1 MNTELRIAV
10 IGAGPAGVY
19 SSDIF
24 LRQLKKLGEE
34 LGLGT
39 EARIDLFEKLP
50 VPFGLVRYG
59 VAPDHPSIK
68 FIASAL
74 EKTLDNPN
82 IHLYCDVEFGKDV
95 TLDDLLARYDAV
107 LFATGAVKDKPL
119 NLPGADLEGVYGA
132 AKFVEWYDGYP
143 TGAREW
149 PLTAENVAV
158 IGGGNVAMDVARE
171 LMRNADDLKV
181 KTDIPDNVYEGI
193 GQNKA
198 KVLHL
203 FIRRGVAQAKFS
215 VQELREMEKLPGVQL
230 IINEDDFDL
239 DDETIEVA
247 GKDKLTR
254 QMVEELFAV
263 REMAEDMEDD
273 GDVDFEGNP
282 ADRKYYVHFNSAP
295 TEILGEDGKVKAIRV
310 ERTETGA
317 DGKMHRTGEF
327 TDYPVEA
334 VYHAIG
340 YKPAEAPGITY
351 DEHGA
356 HLANANGDGRITT
369 EADGGKVR
377 DRLYAVWQP
386 TATPNPSTD
395 CWPSAAFARST
406 SPAGRRS
413 TLSSA
418 PRVPRKAASTRRSS
432 SPTRCASLP
441 TPDGPPTPVR
451 HSSGIR
457 PPSRAPCGRG
467 RARGRTGRANMGH
480 CAWRISS
487 NHSAC
492 DFSVCIMDAKVRVH
506 GHFNGLKTTLLF
518 ALMWAIIMLI
528 WWATGGSRQTLSIY
542 IVIGLITTFGTYWF
556 SDKLAIASMGA
567 REVSEQEAPEIYQ
580 IVRELSAKAG
590 KPMPRIY
597 IAPTMSPNA
606 FATGRNE
613 RHAAVCCTQGIL
625 QILNARELR
634 GVLGHEL
641 MHVYN
646 HDILTSAIASAMATV
661 ISYLGYS
668 LMYFGGG
675 SRDDRDSSGGLGLIG
690 ALLSVILAPIAASL
704 IQMAISRTREYDA
717 DEDGSLLTGDP
728 EALAS
733 ALNKISYG
741 AQTTPMRKTAGTQS
755 VSAMMVANPFSAV
768 GFSRLFSTHPPTDE
782 RIARLMQMANEMN
795 GTPIAPPT
803 YSTRVGR

>member
-1 MNTELRIAV
+1 MMTREFTDSEIRYLRSLRAVDTVTPTRIIYSSEFKKRFLREYLNGKSPSAIFRDAGLPNVIVGRKRIERCTARWAKDEREEHDTSLGAPDPDSENVDMLLDETRKLVDDLSAALLRVERIIDMLKREHDQEANRPGARCARTPTNDPYRSGRLCARLERVTESVNTELRIAV

-24 LRQLKKLGEE
+24 LRQLKKLGEG

-95 TLDDLLARYDAV
+95 TLDELLARYDAV

-171 LMRNADDLKV
+171 LMRNADDLKA

-230 IINEDDFDL
+230 IINEDDFEL

-254 QMVEELFAV
+254 QMVEELFAI
-263 REMAEDMEDD
+263 REMAEDMQDD

-282 ADRKYYVHFNSAP
+282 ADRRYYVHFNSAP

-317 DGKMHRTGEF
+317 DGRMRRTGEF
-327 TDYPVEA
+327 TDYPVGA

-340 YKPAEAPGITY
+340 YRPAEAPGIAY
-351 DEHGA
+351 DAKGA
-356 HLANANGDGRITT
+356 HLANANGDGRITAD
-369 EADGGKVR
+369 ADGGDVR
-377 DRLYAVWQP
+377 ERLYATGWAKRGPVGLIG
-386 TATPNPSTD
+386 STKSD
-395 CWPSAAFARST
+395 ALAIVTNMLEDLA
-406 SPAGRRS
+406 
-413 TLSSA
+413 
-418 PRVPRKAASTRRSS
+418 KAAEGGRVAADRDPESIDRLLAER
-432 SPTRCASLP
+432 
-441 TPDGPPTPVR
+441 
-451 HSSGIR
+451 GIR
-457 PPSRAPCGRG
+457 PIDFAGWKKVDAFERAEGAKEGRE
-467 RARGRTGRANMGH
+467 H
-480 CAWRISS
+480 K
-487 NHSAC
+487 
-492 DFSVCIMDAKVRVH
+492 KV
-506 GHFNGLKTTLLF
+506 
-518 ALMWAIIMLI
+518 I
-528 WWATGGSRQTLSIY
+528 
-542 IVIGLITTFGTYWF
+542 
-556 SDKLAIASMGA
+556 DP
-567 REVSEQEAPEIYQ
+567 EQM
-580 IVRELSAKAG
+580 RELA
-590 KPMPRIY
+590 
-597 IAPTMSPNA
+597 
-606 FATGRNE
+606 
-613 RHAAVCCTQGIL
+613 HA
-625 QILNARELR
+625 
-634 GVLGHEL
+634 
-641 MHVYN
+641 
-646 HDILTSAIASAMATV
+646 
-661 ISYLGYS
+661 
-668 LMYFGGG
+668 
-675 SRDDRDSSGGLGLIG
+675 
-690 ALLSVILAPIAASL
+690 
-704 IQMAISRTREYDA
+704 
-717 DEDGSLLTGDP
+717 
-728 EALAS
+728 
-733 ALNKISYG
+733 
-741 AQTTPMRKTAGTQS
+741 
-755 VSAMMVANPFSAV
+755 
-768 GFSRLFSTHPPTDE
+768 
-782 RIARLMQMANEMN
+782 
-795 GTPIAPPT
+795 
-803 YSTRVGR
+803 

>member
-1 MNTELRIAV
+1 MTREFTDSEIRYLRSLRAVDTVTPTRIIYSSEFKKRFLREYLNGKSPSAIFRDAGLPNVIVGRKRIERCTARWAKDEREEHDTSLGAPDPDSENVDMLLDETRKLVDDLSAALLRVERIIDMLKREHDQEANRPGARCACIPTNDPYRNGRLCARLERVTESVNTELRIAV

-119 NLPGADLEGVYGA
+119 NLPGANLEGVYGA

-171 LMRNADDLKV
+171 LMRNADDLKA

-230 IINEDDFDL
+230 IINEDDFEL

-254 QMVEELFAV
+254 QMVEELFAI
-263 REMAEDMEDD
+263 REMAEDMQDD

-282 ADRKYYVHFNSAP
+282 ADRRYYVHFNSAP

-317 DGKMHRTGEF
+317 DGRMRRTGEF
-327 TDYPVEA
+327 TDYPVGA

-340 YKPAEAPGITY
+340 YRPAEAPGIAY
-351 DEHGA
+351 DAKGA
-356 HLANANGDGRITT
+356 HLANANGDGRITAD
-369 EADGGKVR
+369 ADGGDVR
-377 DRLYAVWQP
+377 ERLYATGWAKRGPVGLIG
-386 TATPNPSTD
+386 STKSD
-395 CWPSAAFARST
+395 ALAIVTNMLEDLA
-406 SPAGRRS
+406 
-413 TLSSA
+413 
-418 PRVPRKAASTRRSS
+418 KAAEGGRVAADRDPESIDRLLAER
-432 SPTRCASLP
+432 
-441 TPDGPPTPVR
+441 
-451 HSSGIR
+451 GIR
-457 PPSRAPCGRG
+457 PIDFAGWKKVDAFERAEGAKEGRE
-467 RARGRTGRANMGH
+467 H
-480 CAWRISS
+480 K
-487 NHSAC
+487 
-492 DFSVCIMDAKVRVH
+492 KV
-506 GHFNGLKTTLLF
+506 
-518 ALMWAIIMLI
+518 I
-528 WWATGGSRQTLSIY
+528 
-542 IVIGLITTFGTYWF
+542 
-556 SDKLAIASMGA
+556 DP
-567 REVSEQEAPEIYQ
+567 EQM
-580 IVRELSAKAG
+580 RELA
-590 KPMPRIY
+590 
-597 IAPTMSPNA
+597 
-606 FATGRNE
+606 
-613 RHAAVCCTQGIL
+613 HA
-625 QILNARELR
+625 
-634 GVLGHEL
+634 
-641 MHVYN
+641 
-646 HDILTSAIASAMATV
+646 
-661 ISYLGYS
+661 
-668 LMYFGGG
+668 
-675 SRDDRDSSGGLGLIG
+675 
-690 ALLSVILAPIAASL
+690 
-704 IQMAISRTREYDA
+704 
-717 DEDGSLLTGDP
+717 
-728 EALAS
+728 
-733 ALNKISYG
+733 
-741 AQTTPMRKTAGTQS
+741 
-755 VSAMMVANPFSAV
+755 
-768 GFSRLFSTHPPTDE
+768 
-782 RIARLMQMANEMN
+782 
-795 GTPIAPPT
+795 
-803 YSTRVGR
+803 

>member
-1 MNTELRIAV
+1 MTREFTDSEIRYLRSLRAVDTVTPTRIIYSSEFKKRFLREYLNGKSPSAIFRDAGLPNVIVGRKRIERCTARWAKDEREEHDTSLGASDPDSENVDMLLDETRKLVDDLSAALLRVERIIDMLKREHDQEANRPGARCARTPTNDPYRSGRLCARLERVTESVNTELRIAV

-24 LRQLKKLGEE
+24 LRQLKKLGEG

-95 TLDDLLARYDAV
+95 TLDELLARYDAV

-171 LMRNADDLKV
+171 LMRNADDLKA

-254 QMVEELFAV
+254 QMVEELFAI

-282 ADRKYYVHFNSAP
+282 ADRRYYVHFNSAP

-317 DGKMHRTGEF
+317 DGRMHRTGEF

-340 YKPAEAPGITY
+340 YRPAEAPGIAY
-351 DEHGA
+351 DAKGA
-356 HLANANGDGRITT
+356 HLANANGDGRITAD
-369 EADGGKVR
+369 ADGGDVR
-377 DRLYAVWQP
+377 ERLYATGWAKRGPVGLIG
-386 TATPNPSTD
+386 STKSD
-395 CWPSAAFARST
+395 ALAIVTNMLEDLA
-406 SPAGRRS
+406 
-413 TLSSA
+413 
-418 PRVPRKAASTRRSS
+418 KAAEGGRVAADRDPESIDRLLAER
-432 SPTRCASLP
+432 
-441 TPDGPPTPVR
+441 
-451 HSSGIR
+451 GIR
-457 PPSRAPCGRG
+457 PIDFAGWKKVDAFERAEGAKEGRE
-467 RARGRTGRANMGH
+467 H
-480 CAWRISS
+480 K
-487 NHSAC
+487 
-492 DFSVCIMDAKVRVH
+492 KV
-506 GHFNGLKTTLLF
+506 
-518 ALMWAIIMLI
+518 I
-528 WWATGGSRQTLSIY
+528 
-542 IVIGLITTFGTYWF
+542 
-556 SDKLAIASMGA
+556 DP
-567 REVSEQEAPEIYQ
+567 EQM
-580 IVRELSAKAG
+580 RELA
-590 KPMPRIY
+590 
-597 IAPTMSPNA
+597 
-606 FATGRNE
+606 
-613 RHAAVCCTQGIL
+613 HA
-625 QILNARELR
+625 
-634 GVLGHEL
+634 
-641 MHVYN
+641 
-646 HDILTSAIASAMATV
+646 
-661 ISYLGYS
+661 
-668 LMYFGGG
+668 
-675 SRDDRDSSGGLGLIG
+675 
-690 ALLSVILAPIAASL
+690 
-704 IQMAISRTREYDA
+704 
-717 DEDGSLLTGDP
+717 
-728 EALAS
+728 
-733 ALNKISYG
+733 
-741 AQTTPMRKTAGTQS
+741 
-755 VSAMMVANPFSAV
+755 
-768 GFSRLFSTHPPTDE
+768 
-782 RIARLMQMANEMN
+782 
-795 GTPIAPPT
+795 
-803 YSTRVGR
+803 

>member
-1 MNTELRIAV
+1 MTESENTELRIAV

-39 EARIDLFEKLP
+39 KARIDLFEKLP

-74 EKTLDNPN
+74 EKTLDNPD

-119 NLPGADLEGVYGA
+119 NLPGADLDGVYGA

-171 LMRNADDLKV
+171 LMRNADDLKA

-193 GQNKA
+193 DNNKA
-198 KVLHL
+198 KTLHL

-254 QMVEELFAV
+254 QMV
-263 REMAEDMEDD
+263 
-273 GDVDFEGNP
+273 
-282 ADRKYYVHFNSAP
+282 
-295 TEILGEDGKVKAIRV
+295 KAIRV

-317 DGKMHRTGEF
+317 DGKMSRTGEF

-369 EADGGKVR
+369 EADGGEVR
-377 DRLYAVWQP
+377 ERLYATGW
-386 TATPNPSTD
+386 AK
-395 CWPSAAFARST
+395 R
-406 SPAGRRS
+406 
-413 TLSSA
+413 
-418 PRVPRKAASTRRSS
+418 
-432 SPTRCASLP
+432 
-441 TPDGPPTPVR
+441 GPV
-451 HSSGIR
+451 
-457 PPSRAPCGRG
+457 
-467 RARGRTGRANMGH
+467 
-480 CAWRISS
+480 
-487 NHSAC
+487 
-492 DFSVCIMDAKVRVH
+492 
-506 GHFNGLKTTLLF
+506 
-518 ALMWAIIMLI
+518 
-528 WWATGGSRQTLSIY
+528 
-542 IVIGLITTFGTYWF
+542 
-556 SDKLAIASMGA
+556 
-567 REVSEQEAPEIYQ
+567 
-580 IVRELSAKAG
+580 
-590 KPMPRIY
+590 
-597 IAPTMSPNA
+597 
-606 FATGRNE
+606 
-613 RHAAVCCTQGIL
+613 
-625 QILNARELR
+625 
-634 GVLGHEL
+634 
-641 MHVYN
+641 
-646 HDILTSAIASAMATV
+646 
-661 ISYLGYS
+661 
-668 LMYFGGG
+668 
-675 SRDDRDSSGGLGLIG
+675 GLIG
-690 ALLSVILAPIAASL
+690 STKSDALAIVTNMLEDLAKAAEGGRV
-704 IQMAISRTREYDA
+704 A
-717 DEDGSLLTGDP
+717 EDRDP
-728 EALAS
+728 ESIDRLLESRGVRPIDFAGWKKVDAFERAEGAKEGREHKKVIEPDQMRELALA
-733 ALNKISYG
+733 
-741 AQTTPMRKTAGTQS
+741 
-755 VSAMMVANPFSAV
+755 
-768 GFSRLFSTHPPTDE
+768 
-782 RIARLMQMANEMN
+782 
-795 GTPIAPPT
+795 
-803 YSTRVGR
+803 

>member
-1 MNTELRIAV
+1 VNTELRIAV

-171 LMRNADDLKV
+171 LMRNADDLKA

-295 TEILGEDGKVKAIRV
+295 TEILGEDGKVKVIRV

-377 DRLYAVWQP
+377 DRLYATGWAKRGPVGLIGS
-386 TATPNPSTD
+386 TKSDALAIVTNMLEDLAKAAEGGRVAATPNPSTD

-432 SPTRCASLP
+432 SPTRCASSP

-457 PPSRAPCGRG
+457 PAFVHPAAPRADAAGLGAG
-467 RARGRTGRANMGH
+467 RAGRIWDISRGAYP
-480 CAWRISS
+480 
-487 NHSAC
+487 
-492 DFSVCIMDAKVRVH
+492 
-506 GHFNGLKTTLLF
+506 
-518 ALMWAIIMLI
+518 AII
-528 WWATGGSRQTLSIY
+528 QH
-542 IVIGLITTFGTYWF
+542 
-556 SDKLAIASMGA
+556 AILVCA
-567 REVSEQEAPEIYQ
+567 
-580 IVRELSAKAG
+580 LW
-590 KPMPRIY
+590 MPKY
-597 IAPTMSPNA
+597 
-606 FATGRNE
+606 G
-613 RHAAVCCTQGIL
+613 CT
-625 QILNARELR
+625 
-634 GVLGHEL
+634 
-641 MHVYN
+641 
-646 HDILTSAIASAMATV
+646 
-661 ISYLGYS
+661 
-668 LMYFGGG
+668 
-675 SRDDRDSSGGLGLIG
+675 
-690 ALLSVILAPIAASL
+690 
-704 IQMAISRTREYDA
+704 AIS
-717 DEDGSLLTGDP
+717 
-728 EALAS
+728 
-733 ALNKISYG
+733 
-741 AQTTPMRKTAGTQS
+741 TA
-755 VSAMMVANPFSAV
+755 
-768 GFSRLFSTHPPTDE
+768 
-782 RIARLMQMANEMN
+782 
-795 GTPIAPPT
+795 
-803 YSTRVGR
+803 

>member
-1 MNTELRIAV
+1 MMTREFTDSEIRYLRSLRAVDTVTPTRIIYSSEFKKRFLREYLNGKSPSAIFRDAGLPNVIVGRKRIERCTARWAKDEREEHDTSLGAPDPDSENVDMLLDETRKLVDDLSAALLRVERIIDMLKREHDQEANRPGARCARTPTNDPYRSGRLCARLERVTESVNTELRIAV

-95 TLDDLLARYDAV
+95 TLDDLMARYDAV

-171 LMRNADDLKV
+171 LMRNADDLKA

-254 QMVEELFAV
+254 QMVEELFAI
-263 REMAEDMEDD
+263 REMAEDMQDD

-282 ADRKYYVHFNSAP
+282 ADRRYYVHFNSAP

-317 DGKMHRTGEF
+317 DGRMRRTGEF

-340 YKPAEAPGITY
+340 YRPAEAPGIAY
-351 DEHGA
+351 DAKGA
-356 HLANANGDGRITT
+356 HLANANGDGRITAD
-369 EADGGKVR
+369 ADGGDVR
-377 DRLYAVWQP
+377 ERLYATGWAKRGPVGLIG
-386 TATPNPSTD
+386 STKSD
-395 CWPSAAFARST
+395 ALAIVTNMLEDLAKAAEGGRVAADRDPESIDRLL
-406 SPAGRRS
+406 AGR
-413 TLSSA
+413 
-418 PRVPRKAASTRRSS
+418 
-432 SPTRCASLP
+432 
-441 TPDGPPTPVR
+441 
-451 HSSGIR
+451 GIR
-457 PPSRAPCGRG
+457 PIDFAGWKKVDAFERAEGAKEGRE
-467 RARGRTGRANMGH
+467 H
-480 CAWRISS
+480 K
-487 NHSAC
+487 
-492 DFSVCIMDAKVRVH
+492 KV
-506 GHFNGLKTTLLF
+506 
-518 ALMWAIIMLI
+518 I
-528 WWATGGSRQTLSIY
+528 
-542 IVIGLITTFGTYWF
+542 
-556 SDKLAIASMGA
+556 DP
-567 REVSEQEAPEIYQ
+567 EQM
-580 IVRELSAKAG
+580 RELA
-590 KPMPRIY
+590 
-597 IAPTMSPNA
+597 
-606 FATGRNE
+606 
-613 RHAAVCCTQGIL
+613 HA
-625 QILNARELR
+625 
-634 GVLGHEL
+634 
-641 MHVYN
+641 
-646 HDILTSAIASAMATV
+646 
-661 ISYLGYS
+661 
-668 LMYFGGG
+668 
-675 SRDDRDSSGGLGLIG
+675 
-690 ALLSVILAPIAASL
+690 
-704 IQMAISRTREYDA
+704 
-717 DEDGSLLTGDP
+717 
-728 EALAS
+728 
-733 ALNKISYG
+733 
-741 AQTTPMRKTAGTQS
+741 
-755 VSAMMVANPFSAV
+755 
-768 GFSRLFSTHPPTDE
+768 
-782 RIARLMQMANEMN
+782 
-795 GTPIAPPT
+795 
-803 YSTRVGR
+803 

>member
-1 MNTELRIAV
+1 MTREFTDSEIRYLRSLRAVDTVTPTRIIYSSEFKKRFLREYLNGKSPSAIFRDAGLPNVIVGRKRIERCTARWAKDEREEHDTSLGAPDPDSENVDMLLDETRKLVDDLSAALLRVERIIDMLKREHDQKANRPGARCARTPTNDPYRSGRLCARLERVTESVNTELRIAV

-119 NLPGADLEGVYGA
+119 NLPGANLEGVYGA

-171 LMRNADDLKV
+171 LMRNADDLKA

-254 QMVEELFAV
+254 QMVEELFAI
-263 REMAEDMEDD
+263 REMAEDMQDD

-282 ADRKYYVHFNSAP
+282 ADRRYYVHFNSAP

-317 DGKMHRTGEF
+317 DGRMRRTGEF
-327 TDYPVEA
+327 TDYPVGA

-340 YKPAEAPGITY
+340 YRPAEAPGIAY
-351 DEHGA
+351 DAKGA
-356 HLANANGDGRITT
+356 HLANANGDGRITAD
-369 EADGGKVR
+369 ADGGDVR
-377 DRLYAVWQP
+377 ERLYATGWAKRGPVGLIG
-386 TATPNPSTD
+386 STKSD
-395 CWPSAAFARST
+395 ALAIVTNMLEDLA
-406 SPAGRRS
+406 
-413 TLSSA
+413 
-418 PRVPRKAASTRRSS
+418 KAAEGGRVAADRDPESIDRLLAER
-432 SPTRCASLP
+432 
-441 TPDGPPTPVR
+441 
-451 HSSGIR
+451 GIR
-457 PPSRAPCGRG
+457 PIDFAGWKKVDAFERAEGAKEGRE
-467 RARGRTGRANMGH
+467 H
-480 CAWRISS
+480 K
-487 NHSAC
+487 
-492 DFSVCIMDAKVRVH
+492 KV
-506 GHFNGLKTTLLF
+506 
-518 ALMWAIIMLI
+518 I
-528 WWATGGSRQTLSIY
+528 
-542 IVIGLITTFGTYWF
+542 
-556 SDKLAIASMGA
+556 DP
-567 REVSEQEAPEIYQ
+567 EQM
-580 IVRELSAKAG
+580 RELA
-590 KPMPRIY
+590 
-597 IAPTMSPNA
+597 
-606 FATGRNE
+606 
-613 RHAAVCCTQGIL
+613 HA
-625 QILNARELR
+625 
-634 GVLGHEL
+634 
-641 MHVYN
+641 
-646 HDILTSAIASAMATV
+646 
-661 ISYLGYS
+661 
-668 LMYFGGG
+668 
-675 SRDDRDSSGGLGLIG
+675 
-690 ALLSVILAPIAASL
+690 
-704 IQMAISRTREYDA
+704 
-717 DEDGSLLTGDP
+717 
-728 EALAS
+728 
-733 ALNKISYG
+733 
-741 AQTTPMRKTAGTQS
+741 
-755 VSAMMVANPFSAV
+755 
-768 GFSRLFSTHPPTDE
+768 
-782 RIARLMQMANEMN
+782 
-795 GTPIAPPT
+795 
-803 YSTRVGR
+803 

>member
-1 MNTELRIAV
+1 MTREFTDSEIRYLRSLRAVDTVTPTRIIYSSEFKKRFLREYLNGKSPSAIFRDAGLPNVIVGRKRIERCTARWAKDEREEHDTSLGAPDPDSENVDMLLDETRKLVDDLSAALLRVERIIDMLKREHDQKANRPGARCARTPTNDPYRSGRLCARLERVTESVNTELRIAV

-143 TGAREW
+143 TGACEW

-171 LMRNADDLKV
+171 LMRNADDLKA

-230 IINEDDFDL
+230 IINEDDFEL

-254 QMVEELFAV
+254 QMVEELFAI

-317 DGKMHRTGEF
+317 DGRMRRTGEF
-327 TDYPVEA
+327 TDYPVGA

-340 YKPAEAPGITY
+340 YRPAEAPGIAY
-351 DEHGA
+351 DAKGA
-356 HLANANGDGRITT
+356 HLANANGDGRITAD
-369 EADGGKVR
+369 ADGGDVR
-377 DRLYAVWQP
+377 ERLYATGWAKRGPVGLIG
-386 TATPNPSTD
+386 STKSD
-395 CWPSAAFARST
+395 ALAIVTNMLEDLA
-406 SPAGRRS
+406 
-413 TLSSA
+413 
-418 PRVPRKAASTRRSS
+418 KAAEGGRVAADRDPESIDRLLAER
-432 SPTRCASLP
+432 
-441 TPDGPPTPVR
+441 
-451 HSSGIR
+451 GIR
-457 PPSRAPCGRG
+457 PIDFAGWKKVDAFERAEGAKEGRE
-467 RARGRTGRANMGH
+467 H
-480 CAWRISS
+480 K
-487 NHSAC
+487 
-492 DFSVCIMDAKVRVH
+492 KV
-506 GHFNGLKTTLLF
+506 
-518 ALMWAIIMLI
+518 I
-528 WWATGGSRQTLSIY
+528 
-542 IVIGLITTFGTYWF
+542 
-556 SDKLAIASMGA
+556 DP
-567 REVSEQEAPEIYQ
+567 EQM
-580 IVRELSAKAG
+580 RELA
-590 KPMPRIY
+590 
-597 IAPTMSPNA
+597 
-606 FATGRNE
+606 
-613 RHAAVCCTQGIL
+613 HA
-625 QILNARELR
+625 
-634 GVLGHEL
+634 
-641 MHVYN
+641 
-646 HDILTSAIASAMATV
+646 
-661 ISYLGYS
+661 
-668 LMYFGGG
+668 
-675 SRDDRDSSGGLGLIG
+675 
-690 ALLSVILAPIAASL
+690 
-704 IQMAISRTREYDA
+704 
-717 DEDGSLLTGDP
+717 
-728 EALAS
+728 
-733 ALNKISYG
+733 
-741 AQTTPMRKTAGTQS
+741 
-755 VSAMMVANPFSAV
+755 
-768 GFSRLFSTHPPTDE
+768 
-782 RIARLMQMANEMN
+782 
-795 GTPIAPPT
+795 
-803 YSTRVGR
+803 

>member
-1 MNTELRIAV
+1 MTREFTDSEIRYLRSLRAVDTVTPTRIIYSSEFKKRFLREYLNGKSPSAIFRDAGLPNVIVGRKRIERCTARWAKDEREEHDTSLGAPDPDSENVDMLLDETRKLVDDLSAALLRVERIIDMLKREHDQEANRPGARCARTPTNDPYRSGRLCARLERVTESVNTELRIAV

-24 LRQLKKLGEE
+24 LRQLKKLGEG

-171 LMRNADDLKV
+171 LMRNADDLKA

-254 QMVEELFAV
+254 QMVEELFAI

-282 ADRKYYVHFNSAP
+282 ADRRYYVHFNSAP

-317 DGKMHRTGEF
+317 DGRMRRTGEF
-327 TDYPVEA
+327 TDYPVGA

-340 YKPAEAPGITY
+340 YRPAEAPGIAY
-351 DEHGA
+351 DAKGA
-356 HLANANGDGRITT
+356 HLANANGDGRITAD
-369 EADGGKVR
+369 ADGGDVR
-377 DRLYAVWQP
+377 ERLYATGWAKRGPVGLIG
-386 TATPNPSTD
+386 STKSD
-395 CWPSAAFARST
+395 ALAIVTNMLEDLA
-406 SPAGRRS
+406 
-413 TLSSA
+413 
-418 PRVPRKAASTRRSS
+418 KAAEGGRVAADRDPESIDRLLAER
-432 SPTRCASLP
+432 
-441 TPDGPPTPVR
+441 
-451 HSSGIR
+451 GIR
-457 PPSRAPCGRG
+457 PIDFAGWKKVDAFERAEGAKEGRE
-467 RARGRTGRANMGH
+467 H
-480 CAWRISS
+480 K
-487 NHSAC
+487 
-492 DFSVCIMDAKVRVH
+492 KV
-506 GHFNGLKTTLLF
+506 
-518 ALMWAIIMLI
+518 I
-528 WWATGGSRQTLSIY
+528 
-542 IVIGLITTFGTYWF
+542 
-556 SDKLAIASMGA
+556 DP
-567 REVSEQEAPEIYQ
+567 EQM
-580 IVRELSAKAG
+580 RELA
-590 KPMPRIY
+590 
-597 IAPTMSPNA
+597 
-606 FATGRNE
+606 
-613 RHAAVCCTQGIL
+613 HA
-625 QILNARELR
+625 
-634 GVLGHEL
+634 
-641 MHVYN
+641 
-646 HDILTSAIASAMATV
+646 
-661 ISYLGYS
+661 
-668 LMYFGGG
+668 
-675 SRDDRDSSGGLGLIG
+675 
-690 ALLSVILAPIAASL
+690 
-704 IQMAISRTREYDA
+704 
-717 DEDGSLLTGDP
+717 
-728 EALAS
+728 
-733 ALNKISYG
+733 
-741 AQTTPMRKTAGTQS
+741 
-755 VSAMMVANPFSAV
+755 
-768 GFSRLFSTHPPTDE
+768 
-782 RIARLMQMANEMN
+782 
-795 GTPIAPPT
+795 
-803 YSTRVGR
+803 

>member
-1 MNTELRIAV
+1 MTREFTDSEIRYLRSLRAVDTVTPTRIIYSSEFKKRFLREYLNGKSPSAIFRDAGLPNVIVGRKRIERCTARWAKDEREEHDTSLGAPDPDSENVDMLLDETRKLVDDLSAALLRVERIIDMLKREHDQEANRPGARCARIPTNDPYRNGRLCARLERVTESVNTELRIAV

-24 LRQLKKLGEE
+24 LRQLKKLGEG
-34 LGLGT
+34 LGLGA

-171 LMRNADDLKV
+171 LMRNADDLKA

-254 QMVEELFAV
+254 QMVEELFAI
-263 REMAEDMEDD
+263 REMAEDMQDD

-282 ADRKYYVHFNSAP
+282 ADRRYYVHFNSAP

-317 DGKMHRTGEF
+317 DGRMRRTGEF
-327 TDYPVEA
+327 TDYPVGA

-340 YKPAEAPGITY
+340 YRPAEAPGIAY
-351 DEHGA
+351 DAKGA
-356 HLANANGDGRITT
+356 HLANANGDGRITAD
-369 EADGGKVR
+369 ADGGDVR
-377 DRLYAVWQP
+377 ERLYATGWAKRGPVGLIG
-386 TATPNPSTD
+386 STKSD
-395 CWPSAAFARST
+395 ALAIVTNMLEDLA
-406 SPAGRRS
+406 
-413 TLSSA
+413 
-418 PRVPRKAASTRRSS
+418 KAAEGGRVAADRDPESIDRLLAER
-432 SPTRCASLP
+432 
-441 TPDGPPTPVR
+441 
-451 HSSGIR
+451 GIR
-457 PPSRAPCGRG
+457 PIDFAGWKKVDAFERAEGAKEGRE
-467 RARGRTGRANMGH
+467 H
-480 CAWRISS
+480 K
-487 NHSAC
+487 
-492 DFSVCIMDAKVRVH
+492 KV
-506 GHFNGLKTTLLF
+506 
-518 ALMWAIIMLI
+518 I
-528 WWATGGSRQTLSIY
+528 
-542 IVIGLITTFGTYWF
+542 
-556 SDKLAIASMGA
+556 DP
-567 REVSEQEAPEIYQ
+567 EQM
-580 IVRELSAKAG
+580 RELA
-590 KPMPRIY
+590 
-597 IAPTMSPNA
+597 
-606 FATGRNE
+606 
-613 RHAAVCCTQGIL
+613 HA
-625 QILNARELR
+625 
-634 GVLGHEL
+634 
-641 MHVYN
+641 
-646 HDILTSAIASAMATV
+646 
-661 ISYLGYS
+661 
-668 LMYFGGG
+668 
-675 SRDDRDSSGGLGLIG
+675 
-690 ALLSVILAPIAASL
+690 
-704 IQMAISRTREYDA
+704 
-717 DEDGSLLTGDP
+717 
-728 EALAS
+728 
-733 ALNKISYG
+733 
-741 AQTTPMRKTAGTQS
+741 
-755 VSAMMVANPFSAV
+755 
-768 GFSRLFSTHPPTDE
+768 
-782 RIARLMQMANEMN
+782 
-795 GTPIAPPT
+795 
-803 YSTRVGR
+803 

>member
-1 MNTELRIAV
+1 MMTREFTDSEIRYLRSLRAVDTVTPTRIIYSSEFKKRFLREYLNGKSPSAIFRDAGLPNVIVGRKRIERCTARWAKDEREEHDTSLGAPDPDSENVDMLLDETRKLVDDLSAALLRVERIIDMLKREHDQEANRPGARCARTPTNDPYRSGRLCARLERVTESVNTELRIAV

-171 LMRNADDLKV
+171 LMRNADDLKA

-193 GQNKA
+193 GRNKA

-230 IINEDDFDL
+230 IINEDDFEL
-239 DDETIEVA
+239 DDDTIEMA

-254 QMVEELFAV
+254 QMVEELFAI
-263 REMAEDMEDD
+263 REMAEDMQDD

-282 ADRKYYVHFNSAP
+282 ADRRYYVHFNSAP

-317 DGKMHRTGEF
+317 DGRMHRTGEF

-340 YKPAEAPGITY
+340 YRPAEAPGIAY

-356 HLANANGDGRITT
+356 HLANANGDGRVTT
-369 EADGGKVR
+369 EADGGEIR
-377 DRLYAVWQP
+377 ERLYATGW
-386 TATPNPSTD
+386 AK
-395 CWPSAAFARST
+395 R
-406 SPAGRRS
+406 
-413 TLSSA
+413 
-418 PRVPRKAASTRRSS
+418 
-432 SPTRCASLP
+432 
-441 TPDGPPTPVR
+441 GPV
-451 HSSGIR
+451 
-457 PPSRAPCGRG
+457 
-467 RARGRTGRANMGH
+467 
-480 CAWRISS
+480 
-487 NHSAC
+487 
-492 DFSVCIMDAKVRVH
+492 
-506 GHFNGLKTTLLF
+506 
-518 ALMWAIIMLI
+518 
-528 WWATGGSRQTLSIY
+528 
-542 IVIGLITTFGTYWF
+542 
-556 SDKLAIASMGA
+556 
-567 REVSEQEAPEIYQ
+567 
-580 IVRELSAKAG
+580 
-590 KPMPRIY
+590 
-597 IAPTMSPNA
+597 
-606 FATGRNE
+606 
-613 RHAAVCCTQGIL
+613 
-625 QILNARELR
+625 
-634 GVLGHEL
+634 
-641 MHVYN
+641 
-646 HDILTSAIASAMATV
+646 
-661 ISYLGYS
+661 
-668 LMYFGGG
+668 
-675 SRDDRDSSGGLGLIG
+675 GLIG
-690 ALLSVILAPIAASL
+690 STKSDALAIVTNMLEDLAKAAEGGRV
-704 IQMAISRTREYDA
+704 AA
-717 DEDGSLLTGDP
+717 DRDP
-728 EALAS
+728 ESIDRLLAGRGVRPIDF
-733 ALNKISYG
+733 AGWKKVDAFERAEG
-741 AQTTPMRKTAGTQS
+741 AKEGREHKKVIDPEQMRELAH
-755 VSAMMVANPFSAV
+755 A
-768 GFSRLFSTHPPTDE
+768 
-782 RIARLMQMANEMN
+782 
-795 GTPIAPPT
+795 
-803 YSTRVGR
+803 